1 MIYIMCP
8 AGSYTGGPTL
18 AHQLCFILN
27 KNNIPAQMWYFC
39 GIRRRK
45 NDPVH
50 AGYKHFNNPYTM
62 KTPEDNS
69 DNIIVSLESRTPS
82 LRSFKNAKRIIWWMS
97 VDNFFLNM
105 GNMVEVIKRQCFH
118 FKPTIEYSK
127 KFKDKKKYQVFKEKD
142 ILHYVQSEYAR
153 IFLINE
159 GIDKERIFDLGDYIE
174 DEVIEA
180 HNEIDQKERKNAIL
194 YNPKKGFEFT
204 QKIIA
209 ANPQYE
215 WIPLINM
222 SKTEVTDALLS
233 SKLYIDFGNHPGK
246 DRFPR
251 EAVLCGCCLITGR
264 RGAAYNDV
272 DIPIDSKYKF
282 KDELDNI
289 PTISEAIQD
298 IMLNYNQRRN
308 DFSAYCERTIKEKE
322 VFQRQA
328 VELFGRKS

>member
-1 MIYIMCP
+1 
-8 AGSYTGGPTL
+8 
-18 AHQLCFILN
+18 
-27 KNNIPAQMWYFC
+27 
-39 GIRRRK
+39 
-45 NDPVH
+45 
-50 AGYKHFNNPYTM
+50 
-62 KTPEDNS
+62 
-69 DNIIVSLESRTPS
+69 
-82 LRSFKNAKRIIWWMS
+82 
-97 VDNFFLNM
+97 
-105 GNMVEVIKRQCFH
+105 
-118 FKPTIEYSK
+118 
-127 KFKDKKKYQVFKEKD
+127 
-142 ILHYVQSEYAR
+142 
-153 IFLINE
+153 
-159 GIDKERIFDLGDYIE
+159 
-174 DEVIEA
+174 
-180 HNEIDQKERKNAIL
+180 
-194 YNPKKGFEFT
+194 
-204 QKIIA
+204 
-209 ANPQYE
+209 
-215 WIPLINM
+215 M

-264 RGAAYNDV
+264 RGAADNDV